1 MKTEDVIMSI
11 QTKEANAPYFGKL
24 TDRMNHFRESVL
36 TKKPYIDAERALLVT
51 EAYKA
56 HLNQPSTVKRAL
68 MLQNIL
74 EKMSIYIEEDTLIV
88 GNQAS

>member
-1 MKTEDVIMSI
+1 MNI

-68 MLQNIL
+68 ML
-74 EKMSIYIEEDTLIV
+74 
-88 GNQAS
+88 